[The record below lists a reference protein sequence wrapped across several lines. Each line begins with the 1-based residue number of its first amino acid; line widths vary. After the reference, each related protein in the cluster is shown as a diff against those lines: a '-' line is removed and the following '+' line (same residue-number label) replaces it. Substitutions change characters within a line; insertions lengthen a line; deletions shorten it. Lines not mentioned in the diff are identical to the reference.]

1 MAIVRKVL
9 IDDFDETY
17 PLLRNFNNTSLAMA
31 DWKRLFASH
40 WESDAGHCG
49 YVLVDGKKIVGYLG
63 MLFSV
68 RAVREQHHNKFCNI
82 SSWIVEKEYRNES
95 FSLLLQLLKLK
106 EYTVTNFTPDETTY
120 VASKKLG
127 FKEFETHSRILVP
140 FPSLKALCGDCSI
153 VDNKGAI
160 KQFLKDDCRQ
170 IYNDHL
176 FFDCIHLWIKTRTG
190 GFYMILT
197 KVLKKGVPAAQIHF
211 ISDLSYFKKI
221 VESLTIKLCMKLKVL
236 IVMIDERYLK
246 GVSILF
252 SARVKLPQ
260 PRIFKSES
268 LKGED
273 IDSLYSELVVL
284 NI

>member
-17 PLLRNFNNTSLAMA
+17 PLLRNFNNTSLTKEG
-31 DWKRLFASH
+31 WKRLFVSH

-49 YVLVDGKKIVGYLG
+49 YVLVDGEKIVGYLG

-68 RAVREQHHNKFCNI
+68 RVVRGQHHKFCNI
-82 SSWIVEKEYRNES
+82 SSWIVEKKYRNES

-127 FKEFETHSRILVP
+127 FKDFETHFRILIP
-140 FPSLKALCGDCSI
+140 FPTLKALRADYSI
-153 VDNKGAI
+153 VDGRGVV
-160 KQFLKDDCRQ
+160 KQFLKDNCRQ

-176 FFDCIHLWIKTRTG
+176 FFDCLHLWIKTRTG
-190 GFYMILT
+190 GFYMVLT
-197 KVLKKGVPAAQIHF
+197 KVLKKGIPAAQIHF
-211 ISDLSYFKKI
+211 ISDLNCFKEN
-221 VESLTIKLCMKLKVL
+221 VASLIIKLCIKLKVL
-236 IVMIDERYLK
+236 IVMVDERYLN
-246 GVSILF
+246 GVSMLF
-252 SARVKLPQ
+252 STRMKLPQ